1 MLCNNHLLKILSFV
15 MRVWNVL
22 YGIHDMTDLQVTLY
36 TFFFINRFVPLIV
49 LVQCH
54 SAALNY

>member
-1 MLCNNHLLKILSFV
+1 

-22 YGIHDMTDLQVTLY
+22 YGIHDMTDLQVTLHA
-36 TFFFINRFVPLIV
+36 FFFINRFVPLIV

>member
-1 MLCNNHLLKILSFV
+1 

-22 YGIHDMTDLQVTLY
+22 YGIHDMTDLQVTLH
-36 TFFFINRFVPLIV
+36 TFFINRFVPLIV

-54 SAALNY
+54 PAALNY

>member
-1 MLCNNHLLKILSFV
+1 

-22 YGIHDMTDLQVTLY
+22 YGIHDMTDLQVTLH

-49 LVQCH
+49 LVRCH